1 MEKMHHNIEYPPR
14 TFWNNDFYG
23 GIESTSKCQG
33 SSFFFFFGCRSRYS
47 HSHISYFK
55 SLWQPWDR
63 LARTVN
69 TIASLKL
76 PVSIFK

>member
-33 SSFFFFFGCRSRYS
+33 SSFFFFSGVVQDTLIPIFL
-47 HSHISYFK
+47 ISNRCGNRGIG
-55 SLWQPWDR
+55 W
-63 LARTVN
+63 
-69 TIASLKL
+69 
-76 PVSIFK
+76 PVQ